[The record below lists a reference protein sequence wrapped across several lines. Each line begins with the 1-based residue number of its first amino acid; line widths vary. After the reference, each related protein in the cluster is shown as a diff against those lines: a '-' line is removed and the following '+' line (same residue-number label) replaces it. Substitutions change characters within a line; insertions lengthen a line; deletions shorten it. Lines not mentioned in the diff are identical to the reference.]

1 MSKCRHKKKG
11 VVSLPKALSGVVQID
26 ITITNSPNTTVII
39 DHSVNTTNNFVIIAP
54 TPTVNSFED
63 IDVVKM
69 FLKNPEIVNMPS
81 LRVRWI
87 RRYG

>member
-1 MSKCRHKKKG
+1 MSKCRHRKKG
-11 VVSLPKALSGVVQID
+11 CCKPPEKPSPVWYRSGD

-54 TPTVNSFED
+54 TPTVNSFGCED

-69 FLKNPEIVNMPS
+69 FLPKIQRS
-81 LRVRWI
+81 
-87 RRYG
+87 